1 MKITERLIH
10 RLVTVTEEQRAA
22 VALVRHLIW
31 WLYRDLKLYRT
42 DPSARARASLK
53 ARFDRL
59 FTRTTGFAELD
70 ELLAR
75 LQVRK
80 AELLVTLERPEV
92 PLNTNSS
99 EQDVRDP
106 VTIRKIS
113 GSTRGEDDAA
123 IPSCRSRKPA
133 RRTPSRSG
141 PSSGIASASPSTGLL
156 ACRTSSDSAPLR
168 NWGDCLRFLRIL
180 VSGRVR
186 PPLADHST
194 ARSARPADP
203 VSGTAIRTGTNSSA

>member
-1 MKITERLIH
+1 MKGFRSSSRRPPFQDLACRKLDPRRAPDPPPGH
-10 RLVTVTEEQRAA
+10 RDRGAARRRRSGAPLDLVV
-22 VALVRHLIW
+22 L
-31 WLYRDLKLYRT
+31 RDLKLYRT

-113 GSTRGEDDAA
+113 GSTRGEDGRRCRDTFLSLKKTCQKNA
-123 IPSCRSRKPA
+123 ISFWAFLGDRLGI
-133 RRTPSRSG
+133 TVH
-141 PSSGIASASPSTGLL
+141 GIAHLPDLIRQRA
-156 ACRTSSDSAPLR
+156 APK
-168 NWGDCLRFLRIL
+168 
-180 VSGRVR
+180 
-186 PPLADHST
+186 
-194 ARSARPADP
+194 P
-203 VSGTAIRTGTNSSA
+203 V